1 MSIIKNQLINV
12 LIEEILAWLESIVR
26 FMPGQIGSCVRRG
39 WFKRRFKHS
48 EKTYIGF
55 GCEFL
60 SPGSMSFDRMVRI
73 GKNSFITAEG
83 GTIQVGVCTSMNMN
97 VHINASVGGEIII
110 GNHCLIGP
118 NVVMRT
124 AGHRFE
130 NVNTYIQ
137 EQGHIV
143 GNIHIDD
150 DVWIG
155 SNAVIL
161 GGVNIG
167 KGAIIGAGAV
177 VTRSIPPMAIAVG
190 VPAKVIKY
198 RTQELPDK

>member
-1 MSIIKNQLINV
+1 MRQ
-12 LIEEILAWLESIVR
+12 AW
-26 FMPGQIGSCVRRG
+26 FRRRLKQSNN
-39 WFKRRFKHS
+39 FF
-48 EKTYIGF
+48 IGF

-60 SPGSMSFDRMVRI
+60 APQAILLEDFVSI
-73 GKNSFITAEG
+73 GKYSFFTAENG
-83 GTIQVGVCTSMNMN
+83 SIKVGFQTSFNIN
-97 VHINASVGGEIII
+97 VHINSSVGGEILI
-110 GNHCLIGP
+110 GNNCLIGP

-130 NVNTYIQ
+130 DVNTFIRK
-137 EQGHIV
+137 QGHVI

-155 SNAVIL
+155 SNAVII
-161 GGVNIG
+161 GGVHIG

-177 VTRSIPPMAIAVG
+177 VTKNIPSMGIAVG

-198 RTQELPDK
+198 RGQKMLTFD